1 MLAEGRR
8 QTTVST
14 RAQGH
19 GPQVVAG
26 TSASRGEAEDIC
38 SD

>member
-1 MLAEGRR
+1 MLAEERR

-19 GPQVVAG
+19 GPQVVARYV
-26 TSASRGEAEDIC
+26 SFQR
-38 SD
+38 